1 MLERLFIEVLI
12 VADKFLRW
20 ITCNEWH
27 LVFDGE
33 EVINYDR

>member
-1 MLERLFIEVLI
+1 MFERVLIEVLI

-27 LVFDGE
+27 LVLEGE

>member
-27 LVFDGE
+27 ITVYGE

>member
-1 MLERLFIEVLI
+1 MLDRLFIEALI
-12 VADKFLRW
+12 AADKFLRW
-20 ITCNEWH
+20 ITCGELH